1 MKVIPLKQFGWWL
14 LLLAFLAP
22 GLVRAETKILY
33 DKKFNTVRLVD
44 ADAKVTGEGALNQPK
59 TISKEK
65 IHNMLGSLAFDKGL
79 VIMKDREDVTLFDK
93 RGLDL
98 LSPYI
103 SQALAE
109 ATPEQMVR
117 FLYILKAPYGKVI
130 RNDRLIMG
138 NMWVRNGELF
148 IRFDKLYAKIFG
160 DYQRPGNSRLLNDAK
175 DIRVS
180 LSQQPGQ
187 TVIGQKLVALRVQ
200 HDYYADLQ
208 RRQAEKLKA
217 KEEKKKQETEI
228 GVPLPETEPAPQ
240 QAAKKDG
247 TVGNLVSDEA
257 AEAVPGS
264 TEARLQELDELKK
277 KQLISDKEYKAK
289 RKEILEDL

>member
-1 MKVIPLKQFGWWL
+1 MKTIQWKHFGWGL
-14 LLLAFLAP
+14 LLLTCLVP
-22 GLVRAETKILY
+22 GFARAETKILY

-44 ADAKVTGEGALNQPK
+44 VDAKITGEGELNQPVN
-59 TISKEK
+59 ISKEK
-65 IHNMLGSLAFDKGL
+65 VHNMLGSLTFDKGL
-79 VIMKDREDVTLFDK
+79 VIMKDREEVTLFDK

-103 SQALAE
+103 SQAFAE
-109 ATPEQMVR
+109 ATPEQMVQ

-130 RNDRLIMG
+130 RNDRLIIG

-148 IRFDKLYAKIFG
+148 VRFDKLYAKIFG
-160 DYQRPGNSRLLNDAK
+160 DYQRPGNQRMLNDAK
-175 DIRVS
+175 DVRVS
-180 LSQQPGQ
+180 LAQQPGQ
-187 TVIGQKLVALRVQ
+187 TVIGQKLVALRIQ

-208 RRQAEKLKA
+208 RRKEEQLKA
-217 KEEKKKQETEI
+217 KEEKKKEETEI
-228 GVPLPETEPAPQ
+228 GVPLPQSEPAPQ
-240 QAAKKDG
+240 QTAKQDSQ
-247 TVGNLVSDEA
+247 VGNLVSDQAGA
-257 AEAVPGS
+257 ALPGS